1 MIFEV
6 ALSVYD
12 AVICLLNAVNSPY
25 IASAF
30 NMTDSYFF
38 VILLKR
44 T

>member
-25 IASAF
+25 IASTRKKVH
-30 NMTDSYFF
+30 ME
-38 VILLKR
+38 KG
-44 T
+44 